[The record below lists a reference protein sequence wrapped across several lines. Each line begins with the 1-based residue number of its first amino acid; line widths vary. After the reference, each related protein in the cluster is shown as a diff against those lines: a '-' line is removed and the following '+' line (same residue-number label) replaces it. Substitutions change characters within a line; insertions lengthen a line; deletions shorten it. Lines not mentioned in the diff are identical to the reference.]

1 MKKVENYKIIE
12 KIQPDVLVKGGDYKP
27 EDIVGRDIV
36 EKKNGLV
43 KVLPYIPGKSTS
55 NLIKRFKI

>member
-1 MKKVENYKIIE
+1 MKKE